1 MTIWIIV
8 RLPLDYYTPSI
19 LLCTHSQRHFFFAEI
34 LKYSRFLQTISG
46 QEFKNQNFWFFFSC
60 AISYN
65 VLSERKHGGKNHPN
79 TICCRFWF
87 IFAKYFLCVESNKIS
102 RIIGA
107 VGIFL
112 SFSFE
117 QNSNPLLAFFSACV
131 CMQYFRIQPISRT
144 VKSFDNYHVGL
155 LVAFRFQINNG
166 RGNIWTLY
174 VFFILLLCQ
183 GWDTCI
189 VKLCWKVQLGLRG
202 TY

>member
-8 RLPLDYYTPSI
+8 RLPLNYYTPSI
-19 LLCTHSQRHFFFAEI
+19 LLRTHSKRHFFLPKSWNI
-34 LKYSRFLQTISG
+34 LGFSKLFPVKNSRIKTFD
-46 QEFKNQNFWFFFSC
+46 FSFH
-60 AISYN
+60 
-65 VLSERKHGGKNHPN
+65 VRLGTRERKHGGKNHPN